1 MRILFRPQVILIAIV
16 AAFAALGGSPA
27 LAQQD
32 DFAAINATV
41 TAQIVAVSVTDGSVA
56 YGTLA
61 LGTSNNT
68 LDGTALEQQT
78 ITNDGTVLSSLS
90 LGSGDATGAVLWNL
104 VACASATTN
113 AFGHQYELNDAGSL
127 TVGTFEPT
135 EFSATNDPVDTLFNL
150 VANTSTT
157 LDLGICMPTSTLDS
171 GLHSIAVTVL
181 LTEG

>member
-1 MRILFRPQVILIAIV
+1 MGTLFRPQVILIAVIGAV
-16 AAFAALGGSPA
+16 AA
-27 LAQQD
+27 LAQQED
-32 DFAAINATV
+32 SAAISATV
-41 TAQIVAVSVTDGSVA
+41 TAQIVAVSVSDGGVA

-61 LGTSNNT
+61 LSDTNNT
-68 LDGTALEQQT
+68 LSGTALEQQT

-135 EFSATNDPVDTLFNL
+135 EFSATNDPVDTLVNL